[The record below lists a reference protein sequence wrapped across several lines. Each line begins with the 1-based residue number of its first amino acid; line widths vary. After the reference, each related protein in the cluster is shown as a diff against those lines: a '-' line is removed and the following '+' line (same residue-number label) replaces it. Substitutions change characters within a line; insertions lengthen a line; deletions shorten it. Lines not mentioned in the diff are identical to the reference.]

1 MAMSID
7 QFIESYIDFGAYD
20 GLFPEEQVV
29 LLKLAHAFYLDYAT
43 KTPLSGL
50 SLSLEIEVILGT
62 SGGTKIYFEP
72 DTSGIAT
79 SVITIPSGPD
89 GATPIP
95 VGDLPG
101 HMNKTFLTYD
111 VKTVL
116 VHEVNHL
123 ILALLGISPSN
134 KWGPNKCK

>member
-20 GLFPEEQVV
+20 GLFPEEEVV
-29 LLKLAHAFYLDYAT
+29 LLKLAHAFYVDFAT
-43 KTPLSGL
+43 NPDNNTSGL
-50 SLSLEIEVILGT
+50 
-62 SGGTKIYFEP
+62 K
-72 DTSGIAT
+72 T
-79 SVITIPSGPD
+79 SVEINILTGSVGATDPYLDVGTVDITLPSGPD

-101 HMNKTFLTYD
+101 YMNKTFLTYD